1 MKKFFVFAAVSVLV
15 IAATYVSSCKDK
27 KSETKADSKEDSA
40 KQMIARGEYLTLHV
54 VPCLDCHSKRD
65 YSKFAGPIIPG
76 TEGMGG
82 EVFDNKLTPGM
93 PGTVYAKNI
102 TPDDETG
109 IGTWTDDEILRAVTQ
124 GISKKGDTLFPIMPY
139 ANFNHMAK
147 EDLMS
152 IIAYIRTL
160 PPQSNEPPKSEPDF
174 PMNFILNTLPHK
186 AAGGIRPAVAD
197 QVAYGAYLSNAADCG
212 VCHTKQEKRKIT
224 GEPFAGGFEFGFP
237 GGSKACSANITPDKE
252 TGIGNWS
259 EAAFINKFKQY
270 ADTNYQPVKLKP
282 GDPQTVMPW
291 AMYAGMDSTDLTAIY
306 AYLKTIKPV
315 NNKVEHWKP
324 KE

>member
-1 MKKFFVFAAVSVLV
+1 MRKFIKALV
-15 IAATYVSSCKDK
+15 ILIAIIIIVVTGLLIYVKVAMPNVGKVPDIKVEATPECIKH
-27 KSETKADSKEDSA
+27 
-40 KQMIARGEYLTLHV
+40 GEYLANHV
-54 VPCLDCHSKRD
+54 TVCMNCHSQRD
-65 YSKFAGPIIPG
+65 YSIWSGPLVPG
-76 TEGMGG
+76 TLGKGG
-82 EVFDNKLTPGM
+82 EAFTQVMGFPGKFYGRNLS
-93 PGTVYAKNI
+93 PTHLGN
-102 TPDDETG
+102 
-109 IGTWTDDEILRAVTQ
+109 WTDGEIYRTITTGVDRNGKA
-124 GISKKGDTLFPIMPY
+124 LFSIMPWDNY
-139 ANFNHMAK
+139 GRMDP
-147 EDLMS
+147 EDIKD

-212 VCHTKQEKRKIT
+212 VCHTKQEKGKIT